1 MAQIK
6 YLDLRGLTT
15 FTNKLKEIYATK
27 TEAEANKTLITEL
40 ESYFTEEG
48 EVNKATADGQG
59 NNISETY
66 IKEITNTT
74 SANTIEGKL
83 GNDSPISSVVVDNV
97 ASAKAA
103 DNTTQ
108 LEGHGAE
115 YFATATALSE
125 MVNGIIWKPNV
136 ENLAALK
143 ALTTPQEG
151 WTASVDDTNDI
162 YRFDAQAEGPA
173 DETNIVAPDDAT
185 PGFWIKLG
193 FTNYSKATSSENG
206 IMSKEQVAAL
216 EKATSDIAELQG
228 SLESGSVSSTAKLE
242 TPHNFSITNGMT
254 ADAVAFDGTAD
265 VELNVTTV
273 DATKLQNIVPSANLT
288 TGAVDTLGV
297 VGVKDEAGNLLTIDE
312 DATLKLN
319 MDAVEDEF
327 IINMFNNELY
337 YVNVK
342 DDSDQYDILVNGEPT
357 VGKTYFKKGEQV
369 TIYAQAKGDTDQSS
383 LKLNVTK
390 VQ

>member
-27 TEAEANKTLITEL
+27 TESEANKTLITEL

-83 GNDSPISSVVVDNV
+83 GNDSPISSITVNNV

-103 DNTTQ
+103 DNANQ

-193 FTNYSKATSSENG
+193 FTNYNKATSSEDG

-228 SLESGSVSSTAKLE
+228 SLESGSVSSTTKLE

-254 ADAVAFDGTAD
+254 ADVVAFDGTAD

-273 DATKLQNIVPSANLT
+273 DATKLQNIIPNANLT

-297 VGVKDEAGNLLTIDE
+297 VGVKDEVGNLLTIDE
-312 DATLKLN
+312 DATLKIN

-342 DDSDQYDILVNGEPT
+342 DDSEDYDILVNGEPT

>member
-27 TEAEANKTLITEL
+27 TESGANKTSLTEL
-40 ESYFTEEG
+40 QSYFTEEG
-48 EVNKATADGQG
+48 VANKATVDGQG

-66 IKEITNTT
+66 IKEITNTNN
-74 SANTIEGKL
+74 ANIIEGKL
-83 GNDSPISSVVVDNV
+83 GNDSPITSITVDNV
-97 ASAKAA
+97 AAAKAA
-103 DNTTQ
+103 DNTNQ
-108 LEGHGAE
+108 LEGHGAD

-125 MVNGIIWKPNV
+125 KINGIIWKSNV
-136 ENLAALK
+136 ENVAALK
-143 ALTTPQEG
+143 ALTTPKEG

-162 YRFDAQAEGPA
+162 YRFDDQAEGPA
-173 DETNIVAPDDAT
+173 DDINVVAPDDAT

-193 FTNYSKATSSENG
+193 FTNYSKATSSADG

-216 EKATSDIAELQG
+216 EKATSDIASLQG
-228 SLESGSVSSTAKLE
+228 SLQSGSVASATKLG
-242 TPHNFSITNGMT
+242 TPHNFSVAGGMT
-254 ADAVAFDGTAD
+254 ANAVAFDGTAD
-265 VELNVTTV
+265 VELNVTSV
-273 DATKLQNIVPSANLT
+273 DATTLQNTVPAANLAV
-288 TGAVDTLGV
+288 GAVDTLGV
-297 VGVKDEAGNLLTIDE
+297 VGVSAEAGNLLTIDG
-312 DATLKLN
+312 DSTLKMN

-327 IINMFNNELY
+327 IINMFNDELY

-342 DDSDQYDILVNGEPT
+342 DDSDDYDILVNGEPT

-369 TIYAQAKGDTDQSS
+369 TIYAKAKGDTDQSS

>member
-151 WTASVDDTNDI
+151 WTASIDDTNDI

-173 DETNIVAPDDAT
+173 DDTNIVAPDDAT

-254 ADAVAFDGTAD
+254 AEAVAFDGTAD
-265 VELNVTTV
+265 VALNVTTV

>member
-27 TEAEANKTLITEL
+27 AEAAKTDITEL
-40 ESYFTEEG
+40 QSYFTEEG
-48 EVNKATADGQG
+48 AVNKATADAEG
-59 NNISETY
+59 NSISDTY
-66 IKEITNTT
+66 LKELTNTT
-74 SANTIEGKL
+74 NASTIEGKL
-83 GNDSPISSVVVDNV
+83 GNDSPISSITVDNV
-97 ASAKAA
+97 ASAKEA
-103 DNTTQ
+103 DNVTQ
-108 LEGHGAE
+108 LEGHGAD

-125 MVNGIIWKPNV
+125 MINGIIWKPNV
-136 ENLAALK
+136 ENVTALK

-162 YRFDAQAEGPA
+162 YRFDDQAEGPA
-173 DETNIVAPDDAT
+173 DDNNVVAPDDGT

-193 FTNYSKATSSENG
+193 FTNYAKASTSEDG

-216 EKATSDIAELQG
+216 EKATSDIASLQG
-228 SLESGSVSSTAKLE
+228 SLQSGSVSSAAKLE
-242 TPHNFSITNGMT
+242 TAHNFSVAGGMT
-254 ADAVAFDGTAD
+254 ADAIAFDGTAD
-265 VELNVTTV
+265 VELNVTSV
-273 DATKLQNIVPSANLT
+273 DATTLQNVVPEANLAV
-288 TGAVDTLGV
+288 GGVDTLGV
-297 VGVKDEAGNLLTIDE
+297 VGVSAEAGNLLTIDG
-312 DATLKLN
+312 DATLKIN

-327 IINMFNNELY
+327 IINMFNDELY

-342 DDSDQYDILVNGEPT
+342 DDSDDYDILVNGEPT

>member
-27 TEAEANKTLITEL
+27 TEAGANKTSLTEL
-40 ESYFTEEG
+40 QSYFTEEG

-74 SANTIEGKL
+74 NANTIEGKL
-83 GNDSPISSVVVDNV
+83 GNDSPITSITVNNV
-97 ASAKAA
+97 AAAKAA
-103 DNTTQ
+103 DNANQ
-108 LEGHGAE
+108 LEGHGAD

-125 MVNGIIWKPNV
+125 KINGIIWKPNV
-136 ENLAALK
+136 ENVTALK
-143 ALTTPQEG
+143 AFTTPKEG

-162 YRFDAQAEGPA
+162 YRFDDQAEGPA
-173 DETNIVAPDDAT
+173 DDINIVAPDDST

-193 FTNYSKATSSENG
+193 FTNYAKASTSADG

-216 EKATSDIAELQG
+216 EKATSDIASLQG
-228 SLESGSVSSTAKLE
+228 SLQNGSVASAAKLG
-242 TPHNFSITNGMT
+242 TARNFSVAGGMT
-254 ADAVAFDGTAD
+254 AGAVAFDGTAD
-265 VELNVTTV
+265 VGLNVTSV
-273 DATKLQNIVPSANLT
+273 DATTLQNAVPAANLAV
-288 TGAVDTLGV
+288 GAVDTLGV
-297 VGVKDEAGNLLTIDE
+297 VGVSAEPGNLLTIDE
-312 DATLKLN
+312 DSTLKMN

-327 IINMFNNELY
+327 IINMFNDELY

-342 DDSDQYDILVNGEPT
+342 DDSDDYDILVNGEPT

-369 TIYAQAKGDTDQSS
+369 TIYAKAKGDTDQSS

>member
-83 GNDSPISSVVVDNV
+83 GNDTPISSVVVDNV
-97 ASAKAA
+97 ASAKEA
-103 DNTTQ
+103 DNSTQ

-125 MVNGIIWKPNV
+125 MINGIIWKPNV

-151 WTASVDDTNDI
+151 WTASIDDTNDI

-173 DETNIVAPDDAT
+173 DETNIVAPDDST

-193 FTNYSKATSSENG
+193 FTNYSKATSSEDG

-216 EKATSDIAELQG
+216 EKATNDIAELQG
-228 SLESGSVSSTAKLE
+228 SLASGSVSSAAKLE

-254 ADAVAFDGTAD
+254 AEAVAFDGTAD
-265 VELNVTTV
+265 VALNVTTV
-273 DATKLQNIVPSANLT
+273 DATKLQNVIPNTNLT

-312 DATLKLN
+312 DATLKIN

>member
-27 TEAEANKTLITEL
+27 TEAESNKTLITEL

-83 GNDSPISSVVVDNV
+83 GNNTPISSVVVDNV
-97 ASAKAA
+97 ASAKEA
-103 DNTTQ
+103 DNTNQ
-108 LEGHGAE
+108 LEGHGAD

-254 ADAVAFDGTAD
+254 AEAVAFDGTAD
-265 VELNVTTV
+265 VALNVTTV
-273 DATKLQNIVPSANLT
+273 DATKLQNIIPSANLT

>member
-27 TEAEANKTLITEL
+27 TEAESNKTLITEL

-83 GNDSPISSVVVDNV
+83 GNDTPISSVVVDNV
-97 ASAKAA
+97 ASAKEA
-103 DNTTQ
+103 DNANQ
-108 LEGHGAE
+108 LEGHGAD

-151 WTASVDDTNDI
+151 WTASIDDTNDI

-173 DETNIVAPDDAT
+173 DDTNIVAPDDAT

-193 FTNYSKATSSENG
+193 FTNYSKATSSEDG

-216 EKATSDIAELQG
+216 EKATSDITELQG
-228 SLESGSVSSTAKLE
+228 SLASGSVSSAAKLE

-254 ADAVAFDGTAD
+254 AEAVAFDGTAD
-265 VELNVTTV
+265 VALNVTTV
-273 DATKLQNIVPSANLT
+273 DATKLQNVIPNTNLT

>member
-83 GNDSPISSVVVDNV
+83 GNESPISSVVVDNV
-97 ASAKAA
+97 ASAKEA
-103 DNTTQ
+103 DNATQ

-151 WTASVDDTNDI
+151 WTASIDDTNDI

-193 FTNYSKATSSENG
+193 FTNYSKATSSEDG

-228 SLESGSVSSTAKLE
+228 SLESGSVSSAAKLE

-254 ADAVAFDGTAD
+254 AEAVAFDGTAD
-265 VELNVTTV
+265 VALNVTTV
-273 DATKLQNIVPSANLT
+273 DATKLQNIIPNTNLT

-312 DATLKLN
+312 DATLKIN

>member
-27 TEAEANKTLITEL
+27 AEAGTNKTDLTEL
-40 ESYFTEEG
+40 QSYFTEEG
-48 EVNKATADGQG
+48 AVNKATADAEG
-59 NNISETY
+59 NSISETY
-66 IKEITNTT
+66 LKELTNTT
-74 SANTIEGKL
+74 SASTIEGKL
-83 GNDSPISSVVVDNV
+83 GNDSPISSITVDNV

-103 DNTTQ
+103 DNATQ
-108 LEGHGAE
+108 LEGHGAD

-125 MVNGIIWKPNV
+125 MINGIIWKPNV
-136 ENLAALK
+136 ENVTALK
-143 ALTTPQEG
+143 ALTTPKEG

-162 YRFDAQAEGPA
+162 YRFDDQAAGPA
-173 DETNIVAPDDAT
+173 DDSNVVAPDDGT

-193 FTNYSKATSSENG
+193 FTNYAKASTSENG

-216 EKATSDIAELQG
+216 EKATSDIASLQG
-228 SLESGSVSSTAKLE
+228 SLQSGSVSSSAKLE
-242 TPHNFSITNGMT
+242 TAHNFSVAGGMT

-265 VELNVTTV
+265 VELNVTSV
-273 DATKLQNIVPSANLT
+273 DATTLQNVIPEANLT
-288 TGAVDTLGV
+288 VGGVDTLGV
-297 VGVKDEAGNLLTIDE
+297 VGVSAEAGNLLTIDG
-312 DATLKLN
+312 DSTLKMN

-327 IINMFNNELY
+327 IINMFNDELY

-342 DDSDQYDILVNGEPT
+342 DDSDDYDILVNGEPT

>member
-27 TEAEANKTLITEL
+27 TESGANKTSLTEL
-40 ESYFTEEG
+40 QSYFTEEG
-48 EVNKATADGQG
+48 AANKATVDGQG

-66 IKEITNTT
+66 IKEITNTNN
-74 SANTIEGKL
+74 ANIIEGKL
-83 GNDSPISSVVVDNV
+83 GNDSPITSITVDNV
-97 ASAKAA
+97 AAAKAA
-103 DNTTQ
+103 DNTNQ
-108 LEGHGAE
+108 LEGHGAD

-125 MVNGIIWKPNV
+125 KINGIIWKSNV
-136 ENLAALK
+136 ENVAALK
-143 ALTTPQEG
+143 ALTTPKEG

-162 YRFDAQAEGPA
+162 YRFDDQAEGPA
-173 DETNIVAPDDAT
+173 DDINVVAPDDAT

-193 FTNYSKATSSENG
+193 FTNYSKATSSADG

-216 EKATSDIAELQG
+216 EKATSDIASLQG
-228 SLESGSVSSTAKLE
+228 SLQSGSVASATKLG
-242 TPHNFSITNGMT
+242 TPHNFSVAGGMT
-254 ADAVAFDGTAD
+254 ANAVAFDGTAD
-265 VELNVTTV
+265 VELNVTSV
-273 DATKLQNIVPSANLT
+273 DATTLQNTVPAANLAV
-288 TGAVDTLGV
+288 GAVDTLGV
-297 VGVKDEAGNLLTIDE
+297 VGVSAEAGNLLTIDG
-312 DATLKLN
+312 DSTLKMN

-327 IINMFNNELY
+327 IINMFNDELY

-342 DDSDQYDILVNGEPT
+342 DDSDDYDILVNGEPT

-369 TIYAQAKGDTDQSS
+369 TIYAKAKGDTDQSS

>member
-27 TEAEANKTLITEL
+27 TESEANKTLITEL

-83 GNDSPISSVVVDNV
+83 GNDSPISSITVNNV
-97 ASAKAA
+97 AAAKAA
-103 DNTTQ
+103 DNTNQ
-108 LEGHGAE
+108 LEGHGAD

-125 MVNGIIWKPNV
+125 KINGIIWKPNV
-136 ENLAALK
+136 ENLTALK
-143 ALTTPQEG
+143 ALTTPKEG
-151 WTASVDDTNDI
+151 WTVSVNDTNDI
-162 YRFDAQAEGPA
+162 YRFDDQAEGPA
-173 DETNIVAPDDAT
+173 DGTNIVAPDDAT

-193 FTNYSKATSSENG
+193 FTNYSKATSSADG

-216 EKATSDIAELQG
+216 EKATSDITELQG
-228 SLESGSVSSTAKLE
+228 RLESGAVSSTTKLE

-254 ADAVAFDGTAD
+254 ASAVAFDGTAD
-265 VELNVTTV
+265 VGLNVTTV
-273 DATKLQNIVPSANLT
+273 DATKLQNIIPAANLT

-297 VGVKDEAGNLLTIDE
+297 VGVKDEAGNLLTIDG
-312 DATLKLN
+312 DSTLKMN

-327 IINMFNNELY
+327 IVNMFNNELY

-342 DDSDQYDILVNGEPT
+342 DDSDDYDILVNGEPT

>member
-27 TEAEANKTLITEL
+27 TEAESNKTLITEL

-97 ASAKAA
+97 ASAKEA

-151 WTASVDDTNDI
+151 WTASIDDTNDI

-173 DETNIVAPDDAT
+173 DDTNIVAPDDAT

-193 FTNYSKATSSENG
+193 FTNYSKATSSEDG

-254 ADAVAFDGTAD
+254 AEAVAFDGTAD

-273 DATKLQNIVPSANLT
+273 DATKLQNVIPVANLT